1 LISEAEN
8 VADSEDSEDEW
19 NYYRIDPNKKE
30 SATTA
35 VATGEPSEDVE
46 EQSTQDPESGP
57 IGDSEVQ
64 SSKVE
69 ADIKCE
75 ESKEEVPLEPVNIDV
90 STICLIVFS
99 RKNVRHSIGEY
110 VHF

>member
-1 LISEAEN
+1 MISEAEN

-35 VATGEPSEDVE
+35 VATGESSEDVE
-46 EQSTQDPESGP
+46 EQSVQDPESGP
-57 IGDSEVQ
+57 KGDSEVQ

-75 ESKEEVPLEPVNIDV
+75 EAEEEIPLVPVNIDV
-90 STICLIVFS
+90 NIISLFS
-99 RKNVRHSIGEY
+99 HERIFVAR
-110 VHF
+110 

>member
-1 LISEAEN
+1 MIPEAEN

-35 VATGEPSEDVE
+35 ESSEDIE
-46 EQSTQDPESGP
+46 KQNTQDPESVLKG
-57 IGDSEVQ
+57 GSEVQ

-69 ADIKCE
+69 VDIKCE
-75 ESKEEVPLEPVNIDV
+75 GSEEEIPSLKLVNIDV
-90 STICLIVFS
+90 NTICIIVFS
-99 RKNVRHSIGEY
+99 WKNFCHSIY
-110 VHF
+110 VIKSMHFK